1 MPHAFH
7 LLRSVDQARAPI
19 PCFGTT
25 HADQAEGAIP
35 CTKMIPPEA
44 VAEDYELGIG
54 KLIVETFATRD
65 FIHTPVVIVAG
76 HGPFAWDKSALAAVQ
91 NAASLEEV
99 ARMAYLTLGID

>member
-1 MPHAFH
+1 
-7 LLRSVDQARAPI
+7 
-19 PCFGTT
+19 
-25 HADQAEGAIP
+25 
-35 CTKMIPPEA
+35 MIPPEA

-99 ARMAYLTLGID
+99 ARMACLTLGID